1 MKKAAILVQVL
12 ALLTLIS
19 LLPSCKTIAD
29 EGIVH
34 INLDDA
40 LENPSDFKLSDIV
53 KDVEIISLDT
63 VKEAFFGNAGGLTIT
78 DNYICFACDQ
88 QKMGKLMLLI
98 IPLIACWKT
107 THGSQNQSPMTYMES
122 SLFSYKGMTPGQK

>member
-19 LLPSCKTIAD
+19 LLPSCKTIED

-53 KDVEIISLDT
+53 KDAEKAADEKNKT
-63 VKEAFFGNAGGLTIT
+63 DYQCRFAGNI
-78 DNYICFACDQ
+78 
-88 QKMGKLMLLI
+88 
-98 IPLIACWKT
+98 
-107 THGSQNQSPMTYMES
+107 E
-122 SLFSYKGMTPGQK
+122 